1 MLPTLRDSLD
11 VEIMFERFTDRSRR
25 VLVLAQEFSRIQ
37 GHSFIGTE
45 HLLWGLVEEREGIAA
60 QVLAEMGLTPNLI
73 EGFIKETVGHG
84 PNPPAAGSPNPPFTP
99 RCKKVLELGL
109 REALQLGHAYIGT
122 EHILLGL
129 VREGEGVA
137 AHIVTETGHSLGD
150 VRKAVIDAMGA
161 AEPQPSPSLP
171 EPEYALRT
179 DGALSY
185 VLMVR
190 SDPEKPWRDM
200 ATVGGSEDAKL
211 ILRKLRGDD

>member
-1 MLPTLRDSLD
+1 MLLTLCDSLD
-11 VEIMFERFTDRSRR
+11 MEIMFERFTDRARR
-25 VLVLAQEFSRIQ
+25 VLVLAQEFARIQ

-45 HLLWGLVEEREGIAA
+45 HILWGLTEEQEGIAA
-60 QVLAEMGLTPNLI
+60 QVLADMGLTTTLI
-73 EGFIKETVGHG
+73 ERSIKETVGQ
-84 PNPPAAGSPNPPFTP
+84 GSGMGSGAPPFTP

-109 REALQLGHAYIGT
+109 REALQLGHSYIAT
-122 EHILLGL
+122 EHLLLGL
-129 VREGEGVA
+129 VREGEGVG
-137 AHIVTETGHSLGD
+137 AHIVTKTGHSLGD

-161 AEPQPSPSLP
+161 AEPPPSPSLP